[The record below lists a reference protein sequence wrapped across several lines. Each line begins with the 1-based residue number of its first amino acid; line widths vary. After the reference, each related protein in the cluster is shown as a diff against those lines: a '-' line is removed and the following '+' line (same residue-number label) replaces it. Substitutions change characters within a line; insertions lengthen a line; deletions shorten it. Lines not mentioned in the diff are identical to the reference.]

1 MFFKQKIKGKH
12 ALALLLSVVMV
23 FSLFVGNTVSVFAA
37 SSIAVPS
44 WAEGRLYFHTIGND
58 TTDSQAWAV
67 METTAA
73 GTGSTPSSGSYSS
86 GTGFRVFLPETAKNS
101 DGTYLVYNNY
111 GTDITIGGKTIGSG
125 KTGYVSANSN
135 SVRIGYNGT
144 YSLKIYTSNAEENIY
159 FTHKG
164 GDTKDKY
171 NGGIYSAQNFVS
183 ALGMD
188 WSKGSKSDVVVTN
201 GNVTLVQ
208 ANGTIDTTQT
218 FKQIKGRGNTTW
230 KNTNKKS
237 WNFTLNDEKVSVG
250 GMKKGKKYS
259 LLANFQDPSL
269 SRNRLL
275 YDLADSVGVPY
286 VADSR
291 YADVYVDGLYVGSYL
306 LTQKNDSLADLQDPV
321 YENGS
326 VKSADFLIELAC
338 SSQGDDFEI
347 TPGNGSGI
355 LSVSFPEVDTLNGGQ
370 KDALRRY
377 IKEKYDA
384 LYNALCDSSKSYE
397 ELSKLADV
405 ESLAKVYLIN
415 ELSKNFDA
423 GVSSFYLTFENG
435 KFVASPVWDY
445 DNSLGNCNTTPSVAS
460 DYKSTSGNWCSVWKG
475 NNQRYSGNLV
485 RRFALN
491 PVVQEVAR
499 ACWFGTSKDD
509 TTSFVYNINNFAN
522 STSTSAKLGKNT
534 GLLTK
539 NYYLK
544 VLKNAANNNFKKWYI
559 VPSNWCGGHTGLK
572 MYKVDY
578 DNLYSKLDTNDY
590 SVSSAV
596 SLSSSSRSYSEYSI
610 TASGNNGGQYE
621 YAADYM
627 ISRAAWMSVNMLKV
641 AKSYNLAGQKIGWS
655 TGSTGYKLTAK
666 GSGIYGI
673 TDIDANLLSGYFKL
687 NDGTSYIGP
696 SGTSDVSITTETT
709 YDSKKAY
716 SVTGSIAGA
725 EKAYVFT
732 NPDKWSKVSV
742 FYRPSDGK
750 IWITAGQG
758 TSTPTPTITPTVK
771 PTVKPTVV
779 PGKNQ
784 VVVYYKRSATTSW
797 TNAYIHYKVNNGT
810 WTTSPGVKMTKI
822 SGGYWSYTINLG
834 NETGATVCF
843 NNGSGSWDSNNGA
856 NYTVGKGAYLVTS
869 GSGATQMEATAAP
882 TSTPTVKPTTTPIV
896 KPTVTP
902 TVVPGK
908 NQVTVYYKRSENTSW
923 TDAYMHYKV
932 NNGAWTVAP
941 GVKMTKISGG
951 YWSYTINLG
960 NETRATLCFNNGS
973 GSWDSNNSANYT
985 VGKGTWLVT
994 SGSGATQMEAT
1005 TAPTSTP
1012 TVTPANK
1019 NTVVVYYN
1027 RGTGT
1032 SWTDAYVHYK
1042 VNNGTWTT
1050 APGVKMTKISAGYW
1064 KCTIDL
1070 GKETGATLCFNNG
1083 NGTWDSNGGNNYT
1096 CTKGTYSVTK

>member
-596 SLSSSSRSYSEYSI
+596 SLSSSSRSYS
-610 TASGNNGGQYE
+610 
-621 YAADYM
+621 
-627 ISRAAWMSVNMLKV
+627 
-641 AKSYNLAGQKIGWS
+641 
-655 TGSTGYKLTAK
+655 
-666 GSGIYGI
+666 
-673 TDIDANLLSGYFKL
+673 
-687 NDGTSYIGP
+687 
-696 SGTSDVSITTETT
+696 
-709 YDSKKAY
+709 
-716 SVTGSIAGA
+716 
-725 EKAYVFT
+725 
-732 NPDKWSKVSV
+732 
-742 FYRPSDGK
+742 
-750 IWITAGQG
+750 
-758 TSTPTPTITPTVK
+758 
-771 PTVKPTVV
+771 
-779 PGKNQ
+779 
-784 VVVYYKRSATTSW
+784 
-797 TNAYIHYKVNNGT
+797 
-810 WTTSPGVKMTKI
+810 
-822 SGGYWSYTINLG
+822 
-834 NETGATVCF
+834 
-843 NNGSGSWDSNNGA
+843 
-856 NYTVGKGAYLVTS
+856 
-869 GSGATQMEATAAP
+869 
-882 TSTPTVKPTTTPIV
+882 
-896 KPTVTP
+896 
-902 TVVPGK
+902 
-908 NQVTVYYKRSENTSW
+908 
-923 TDAYMHYKV
+923 
-932 NNGAWTVAP
+932 
-941 GVKMTKISGG
+941 
-951 YWSYTINLG
+951 
-960 NETRATLCFNNGS
+960 
-973 GSWDSNNSANYT
+973 
-985 VGKGTWLVT
+985 
-994 SGSGATQMEAT
+994 
-1005 TAPTSTP
+1005 
-1012 TVTPANK
+1012 
-1019 NTVVVYYN
+1019 
-1027 RGTGT
+1027 
-1032 SWTDAYVHYK
+1032 
-1042 VNNGTWTT
+1042 
-1050 APGVKMTKISAGYW
+1050 
-1064 KCTIDL
+1064 
-1070 GKETGATLCFNNG
+1070 
-1083 NGTWDSNGGNNYT
+1083 
-1096 CTKGTYSVTK
+1096 